1 MKSFLLVF
9 LGGGLG
15 SGLRYLVTITMNQY
29 SKVLPFGTFTVNMLG
44 CLLIGLIL
52 GYAQRENTL
61 TSNQTLLLATGF
73 CGGFTTFSAF
83 ANENLEQVLVWA
95 TNTSS
100 VLSDYKLINEDN
112 YSLCGFHSVTSRE
125 NPEKRTKMV
134 YASLRNGKIAVYHCH
149 EIIP

>member
-15 SGLRYLVTITMNQY
+15 SGLRYLVTIAMNQY
-29 SKVLPFGTFTVNMLG
+29 SKILPLGTFTVNILG

-52 GYAQRENTL
+52 GYVQKENTL

-83 ANENLEQVLVWA
+83 ANENLELIK
-95 TNTSS
+95 NGEIFN
-100 VLSDYKLINEDN
+100 LSLYLLGSIIIGIVAVFTGYYLINN
-112 YSLCGFHSVTSRE
+112 R
-125 NPEKRTKMV
+125 
-134 YASLRNGKIAVYHCH
+134 
-149 EIIP
+149 

>member
-15 SGLRYLVTITMNQY
+15 SGLRYLVTIAMNQY
-29 SKVLPFGTFTVNMLG
+29 SKVLPFGTFTVNILG

-52 GYAQRENTL
+52 GYVQKENTL

-83 ANENLEQVLVWA
+83 ANENLELIK
-95 TNTSS
+95 NGEIFN
-100 VLSDYKLINEDN
+100 LSLYILGSIIIGILAVFIGYYLISN
-112 YSLCGFHSVTSRE
+112 
-125 NPEKRTKMV
+125 K
-134 YASLRNGKIAVYHCH
+134 
-149 EIIP
+149 

>member
-15 SGLRYLVTITMNQY
+15 SGLRYLVTIKMNQY

-83 ANENLEQVLVWA
+83 ANENLELIKNGELFNFSVY
-95 TNTSS
+95 TIGS
-100 VLSDYKLINEDN
+100 VLIGIL
-112 YSLCGFHSVTSRE
+112 
-125 NPEKRTKMV
+125 
-134 YASLRNGKIAVYHCH
+134 AVY
-149 EIIP
+149 IGFYLTNR

>member
-15 SGLRYLVTITMNQY
+15 SSLRYLVSITMNQY

-83 ANENLEQVLVWA
+83 ANENLELIKNGELFNFTVY
-95 TNTSS
+95 TIGS
-100 VLSDYKLINEDN
+100 VLIGILAVFI
-112 YSLCGFHSVTSRE
+112 GFYLTNR
-125 NPEKRTKMV
+125 
-134 YASLRNGKIAVYHCH
+134 
-149 EIIP
+149 

>member
-29 SKVLPFGTFTVNMLG
+29 SKVLPFGTFTVNVLG

-52 GYAQRENTL
+52 GYAQKENTL
-61 TSNQTLLLATGF
+61 TSNQTILLATGF

-83 ANENLEQVLVWA
+83 ANENLELIKNGEIFNFSFY
-95 TNTSS
+95 TIGS
-100 VLSDYKLINEDN
+100 VLIGILSIFIGFYLTYK
-112 YSLCGFHSVTSRE
+112 
-125 NPEKRTKMV
+125 
-134 YASLRNGKIAVYHCH
+134 
-149 EIIP
+149 

>member
-29 SKVLPFGTFTVNMLG
+29 SKVLPFGTFTINMLG

-52 GYAQRENTL
+52 GYAQKENTL

-83 ANENLEQVLVWA
+83 ANENLELIKNGEIFNFSVY
-95 TNTSS
+95 TIGS
-100 VLSDYKLINEDN
+100 VLIGILAVCI
-112 YSLCGFHSVTSRE
+112 GFYLPNR
-125 NPEKRTKMV
+125 
-134 YASLRNGKIAVYHCH
+134 
-149 EIIP
+149 

>member
-15 SGLRYLVTITMNQY
+15 SALRYLVASAMNQY
-29 SKVLPFGTFTVNMLG
+29 SKVLPFGTFTVNILG
-44 CLLIGLIL
+44 CLLIGMIL

-83 ANENLEQVLVWA
+83 ANENLELIKNGEIFNFSVYTIGSILVGVLAVFIGF
-95 TNTSS
+95 
-100 VLSDYKLINEDN
+100 YLIN
-112 YSLCGFHSVTSRE
+112 R
-125 NPEKRTKMV
+125 
-134 YASLRNGKIAVYHCH
+134 
-149 EIIP
+149 

>member
-15 SGLRYLVTITMNQY
+15 SSLRYLVSITMNQY

-52 GYAQRENTL
+52 GYAQKENTL

-83 ANENLEQVLVWA
+83 ANENLELIKNGELFNFSA
-95 TNTSS
+95 YTIGS
-100 VLSDYKLINEDN
+100 VLIGILAVFI
-112 YSLCGFHSVTSRE
+112 GFYLTNR
-125 NPEKRTKMV
+125 
-134 YASLRNGKIAVYHCH
+134 
-149 EIIP
+149 

>member
-15 SGLRYLVTITMNQY
+15 SGIRYLVTITMNQY

-52 GYAQRENTL
+52 GYAQKENTL

-83 ANENLEQVLVWA
+83 ANENLELIKNGELFNFSVY
-95 TNTSS
+95 TIGS
-100 VLSDYKLINEDN
+100 VLIGILAVFI
-112 YSLCGFHSVTSRE
+112 GFYLTNR
-125 NPEKRTKMV
+125 
-134 YASLRNGKIAVYHCH
+134 
-149 EIIP
+149 

>member
-15 SGLRYLVTITMNQY
+15 SGLRYLVSIAMNQY
-29 SKVLPFGTFTVNMLG
+29 SKVLPYGTFIVNMLG

-52 GYAQRENTL
+52 GYAQKENTL

-83 ANENLEQVLVWA
+83 ANENLELIKNGEIFNFSVYTIGSILVGVLAVFIGFSL
-95 TNTSS
+95 TN
-100 VLSDYKLINEDN
+100 
-112 YSLCGFHSVTSRE
+112 R
-125 NPEKRTKMV
+125 
-134 YASLRNGKIAVYHCH
+134 
-149 EIIP
+149 

>member
-15 SGLRYLVTITMNQY
+15 SGLRYLVSIAMNQY
-29 SKVLPFGTFTVNMLG
+29 SKVLPYGTFIVNMLG

-52 GYAQRENTL
+52 GYAQKENTL

-83 ANENLEQVLVWA
+83 ANENLELIKNGELFNFSVYTIGSVLVGILA
-95 TNTSS
+95 
-100 VLSDYKLINEDN
+100 VFIGFYFYKN
-112 YSLCGFHSVTSRE
+112 F
-125 NPEKRTKMV
+125 
-134 YASLRNGKIAVYHCH
+134 
-149 EIIP
+149 

>member
-15 SGLRYLVTITMNQY
+15 SGLRYLVTIAMNQY
-29 SKVLPFGTFTVNMLG
+29 SKVLPFGTFTVNILG

-52 GYAQRENTL
+52 GYAQKENTL

-83 ANENLEQVLVWA
+83 ANENLELIKNGEIFNFSIYTITSILVGILAVLIGFYL
-95 TNTSS
+95 TN
-100 VLSDYKLINEDN
+100 
-112 YSLCGFHSVTSRE
+112 R
-125 NPEKRTKMV
+125 
-134 YASLRNGKIAVYHCH
+134 
-149 EIIP
+149 

>member
-29 SKVLPFGTFTVNMLG
+29 SKVLPFGTFTVNILG

-52 GYAQRENTL
+52 GYAQKENTL

-73 CGGFTTFSAF
+73 CGGFTTFSTF
-83 ANENLEQVLVWA
+83 ANENLELIKNGELFNFSVY
-95 TNTSS
+95 TICS
-100 VLSDYKLINEDN
+100 VLIGILAVFI
-112 YSLCGFHSVTSRE
+112 GFYLTNR
-125 NPEKRTKMV
+125 
-134 YASLRNGKIAVYHCH
+134 
-149 EIIP
+149 

>member
-15 SGLRYLVTITMNQY
+15 STLRYLVASAMNQY
-29 SKVLPFGTFTVNMLG
+29 SKVLPFGTFTVNILG
-44 CLLIGLIL
+44 CLLIGMIL

-83 ANENLEQVLVWA
+83 ANENLELIKNGEIFNFSVYTIGSILVGVLAVFIGFYI
-95 TNTSS
+95 TN
-100 VLSDYKLINEDN
+100 
-112 YSLCGFHSVTSRE
+112 R
-125 NPEKRTKMV
+125 
-134 YASLRNGKIAVYHCH
+134 
-149 EIIP
+149 

>member
-15 SGLRYLVTITMNQY
+15 SGLRHLVTITMNQY

-83 ANENLEQVLVWA
+83 ANENLELIKNGELFNFSFYTVG
-95 TNTSS
+95 S
-100 VLSDYKLINEDN
+100 VLIGILAVFI
-112 YSLCGFHSVTSRE
+112 GFYLTNR
-125 NPEKRTKMV
+125 
-134 YASLRNGKIAVYHCH
+134 
-149 EIIP
+149 

>member
-29 SKVLPFGTFTVNMLG
+29 SKVLPLGTFTVNMLG

-52 GYAQRENTL
+52 GYAQKENTL

-83 ANENLEQVLVWA
+83 ANENLELIKNGEIFNFSVYTIGSLLIGILAVLIGFYL
-95 TNTSS
+95 TN
-100 VLSDYKLINEDN
+100 
-112 YSLCGFHSVTSRE
+112 R
-125 NPEKRTKMV
+125 
-134 YASLRNGKIAVYHCH
+134 
-149 EIIP
+149 

>member
-15 SGLRYLVTITMNQY
+15 SGVRYLVTIAMNQY
-29 SKVLPFGTFTVNMLG
+29 SKVLPFGTFTVNILG

-52 GYAQRENTL
+52 GYAQKENTL

-83 ANENLEQVLVWA
+83 ANENLELIKNGEILNLSVYIIA
-95 TNTSS
+95 S
-100 VLSDYKLINEDN
+100 VLIGILAVFIGYYLIGN
-112 YSLCGFHSVTSRE
+112 
-125 NPEKRTKMV
+125 K
-134 YASLRNGKIAVYHCH
+134 
-149 EIIP
+149 

>member
-15 SGLRYLVTITMNQY
+15 SGIRYLVTIAMNQY

-44 CLLIGLIL
+44 CLLIGLVL
-52 GYAQRENTL
+52 GYAQKENTL

-83 ANENLEQVLVWA
+83 ASENLE
-95 TNTSS
+95 
-100 VLSDYKLINEDN
+100 LI
-112 YSLCGFHSVTSRE
+112 
-125 NPEKRTKMV
+125 
-134 YASLRNGKIAVYHCH
+134 RNGELFNFSIYAIGSVFVGMLLILIGYLLVNKL
-149 EIIP
+149 